1 MEWKDGSSDW
11 IALKDLKESYPIQVA
26 DYATNNQIEDEP
38 AFAWWV
44 PYVLEKQKRILK
56 KVKSK
61 YWQRTHKYGIRIPR
75 TIEEA
80 IQIDRENENTLWQDD
95 IKKEMKNIMIAFEE
109 YHGNPDELAFQGYQE
124 ITGHII
130 FDFKSGENF
139 RRKARYVADGHKTSP
154 PASVTYSTVVA
165 RDSVRI
171 MLLAAALNN
180 LDVQCADVQNAYL
193 NADNKEKVWL
203 RAGPE
208 FGSMKGKCFIVKRAL
223 YGLKS
228 AGSSFRSFLAGKLD
242 ELGFESCV
250 ADPDVW
256 RRLAVKFD
264 NTEYYEYFLTY
275 VDDLIVISENAV
287 EVLKTLSRE
296 VKLKNDLIE
305 APSTYLGAKLSY
317 RKTNNIGRWTISSV
331 DYVKAAIDTVIESLK
346 GFTYFVMPIS
356 ATTPM
361 MGNFEP
367 ELDQTREL
375 NEDKTTFFQELIG
388 ML

>member
-1 MEWKDGSSDW
+1 MVGSICLGEAEKD
-11 IALKDLKESYPIQVA
+11 
-26 DYATNNQIEDEP
+26 IE
-38 AFAWWV
+38 
-44 PYVLEKQKRILK
+44 

-80 IQIDRENENTLWQDD
+80 IQIDRENGNTLWQDA

-109 YHGNPDELAFQGYQE
+109 HHGNPNELAFQGYQE

-130 FDFKSGENF
+130 FDVKLGENF
-139 RRKARYVADGHKTSP
+139 RRKARYVSDGHKTSP

-208 FGSMKGKCFIVKRAL
+208 FGSMKGKCFIIKRAL

-228 AGSSFRSFLAGKLD
+228 AGSSF
-242 ELGFESCV
+242 
-250 ADPDVW
+250 
-256 RRLAVKFD
+256 
-264 NTEYYEYFLTY
+264 
-275 VDDLIVISENAV
+275 
-287 EVLKTLSRE
+287 
-296 VKLKNDLIE
+296 
-305 APSTYLGAKLSY
+305 
-317 RKTNNIGRWTISSV
+317 
-331 DYVKAAIDTVIESLK
+331 
-346 GFTYFVMPIS
+346 
-356 ATTPM
+356 
-361 MGNFEP
+361 
-367 ELDQTREL
+367 
-375 NEDKTTFFQELIG
+375 
-388 ML
+388 